1 MDHTNE
7 IVHPLPS
14 FCRSLMRVCF
24 GWNYFL
30 YLILLS
36 FESLFMVEFFFFL
49 NFLSVFFRNFLPSG
63 KLKKKK

>member
-1 MDHTNE
+1 
-7 IVHPLPS
+7 
-14 FCRSLMRVCF
+14 MRVCF

-49 NFLSVFFRNFLPSG
+49 NFLSVFFKNFLPSG